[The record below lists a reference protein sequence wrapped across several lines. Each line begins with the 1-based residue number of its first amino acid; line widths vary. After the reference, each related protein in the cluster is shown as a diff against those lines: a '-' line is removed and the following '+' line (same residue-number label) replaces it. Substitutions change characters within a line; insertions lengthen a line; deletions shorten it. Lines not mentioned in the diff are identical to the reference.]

1 MTVHQIQEATD
12 KARLITACNKLASA
26 MKAKEA
32 EYIDPILEH
41 KGKTLYHVN
50 REKQN
55 TVKMTVNY

>member
-1 MTVHQIQEATD
+1 
-12 KARLITACNKLASA
+12 